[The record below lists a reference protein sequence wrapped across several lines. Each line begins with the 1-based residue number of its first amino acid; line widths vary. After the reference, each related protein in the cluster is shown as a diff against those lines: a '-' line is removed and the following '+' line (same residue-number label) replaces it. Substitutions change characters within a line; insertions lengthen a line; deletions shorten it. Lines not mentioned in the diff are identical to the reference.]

1 MTKEDQALVNFR
13 RLITGK
19 PLRSEEA
26 SHEKLPKW
34 KALSIFSSDA
44 LSSVGYGPEQIIVT
58 LAVPGL
64 LIYGYFSYATLA
76 VIALLTIVT
85 LSYAQVARAN
95 PGGGGSYSI
104 ALHNLGELPAL
115 VAAAALVAD
124 YVLTVAVSI
133 SSGTEALVSA
143 FPLLI
148 GWEVTLDLI
157 VLFVILTLINLRG
170 VRESSNVFVWPTY
183 FFILGIICMILA
195 GLYNSFTGT
204 SPIVP
209 AESLERQQADWV
221 VILLALRAFSN
232 GCSSMTGIEAI
243 SNGVPMFREPSVNNA
258 IRTTYIMS
266 SLLAVMIAGISF
278 LFLHYHLVPVENVT
292 MLSQLAEQVFG
303 RGWAYYY
310 IQLTTMLILYLAAN
324 TAYNGLPPLL
334 SIMARDSY
342 VPRYLGER
350 GERLGYSK
358 GIVFLSLISAA
369 LIIVFQGNVEHL
381 ISLYAIGVFL
391 SFTIAQSS
399 LVVKWIREKSSGWI
413 SRTILN
419 SFGACVT
426 GIVVVVIATTKFSH
440 GAWIVLIFIPSM
452 IFIFKAIH
460 RHYKTT
466 AEQLRISTAD
476 FAEHLEIQNPK
487 NLIIVP
493 VSGITKIVAASIRYS
508 KAMGGDVIALYIY
521 TDEEERE
528 KFEEKWNSLNID
540 VSLRLLYSPYRSIV
554 QPILA
559 YVNEIEMHRSIY
571 HYITIVIP
579 EFETAKWWHRIL
591 HNQTGWILRTLL
603 ILRENVIVST
613 LPYHL
618 KK

>member
-1 MTKEDQALVNFR
+1 VFNLR
-13 RLITGK
+13 RLIIGK
-19 PLRSEEA
+19 PLRTDEA
-26 SHEKLPKW
+26 AHEKLPKW

-58 LAVPGL
+58 LAVPGML
-64 LIYGYFSYATLA
+64 LYGYFSYATLA

-85 LSYAQVARAN
+85 LSYTQVAKAN

-104 ALHNLGELPAL
+104 ALHNLGEMPAL
-115 VAAAALVAD
+115 IAAAALVAD
-124 YVLTVAVSI
+124 YVLTVAVSV

-143 FPLLI
+143 FPFLI
-148 GWEVTLDLI
+148 GQEVTLDLI
-157 VLFVILTLINLRG
+157 VLFIVLTIVNLRG

-183 FFILGIICMILA
+183 LFMLGILCMLVTGI
-195 GLYNSFTGT
+195 YNAFTGAV
-204 SPIVP
+204 PVMP
-209 AESLERQQADWV
+209 AESLVMQQADWV
-221 VILLALRAFSN
+221 VILIALRAFAN

-243 SNGVPMFREPSVNNA
+243 SNGVPMFKDPSVNNA
-258 IRTTYIMS
+258 IKTTYIMS
-266 SLLAVMIAGISF
+266 CFLGTMIIGISF
-278 LFLHYHLVPVENVT
+278 LFLHYHLLPMENET
-292 MLSQLAEQVFG
+292 MLSQLAEQILG
-303 RGWAYYY
+303 RGWTYYY

-358 GIVFLSLISAA
+358 GIFLLSLVSAA
-369 LIIVFQGNVEHL
+369 LIIVFKGNVEHL

-399 LVVKWIREKSSGWI
+399 LVVKWVREKGAGWL
-413 SRTILN
+413 SRTLLN
-419 SFGACVT
+419 SFGACIT
-426 GIVVVVIATTKFSH
+426 GIVVIVIAVTKFLH
-440 GAWIVLIFIPSM
+440 GAWIVLIFIPAM
-452 IFIFKAIH
+452 IYIFKTIH
-460 RHYKTT
+460 RHYMST
-466 AEQLRISTAD
+466 ADQLRISTAD
-476 FAEHLEIQNPK
+476 FIEQLEVQTPK

-493 VSGITKIVAASIRYS
+493 ISGLSKVVAASLRYS

-521 TDEEERE
+521 SAEEERE
-528 KFEEKWNSLNID
+528 KFETKWKSLNID
-540 VSLRLLYSPYRSIV
+540 VTLHVLYSPYRSIV
-554 QPILA
+554 QPILG
-559 YVNEIEMHRSIY
+559 YVSELEMQKTIY
-571 HYITIVIP
+571 NYITIVIP
-579 EFETAKWWHRIL
+579 EFEPAKLWHRFL

>member
-1 MTKEDQALVNFR
+1 MNFR
-13 RLITGK
+13 RLIIGK
-19 PLRSEEA
+19 PLRTEEA
-26 SHEKLPKW
+26 AHERLPKW

-58 LAVPGL
+58 LAVPGML
-64 LIYGYFSYATLA
+64 MYGYFSYAALA
-76 VIALLTIVT
+76 VVALLAIVT

-115 VAAAALVAD
+115 TAAAALVAD

-133 SSGTEALVSA
+133 SSGTDALVSA
-143 FPLLI
+143 FPFLI
-148 GWEVTLDLI
+148 GREVTIDLT

-183 FFILGIICMILA
+183 FFVLGIICMILA
-195 GLYNSFTGT
+195 GVYNTLTGT
-204 SPIVP
+204 SPLIP
-209 AESLERQQADWV
+209 DESLVRQQADWV

-232 GCSSMTGIEAI
+232 GCSSMTGVEAI
-243 SNGVPMFREPSVNNA
+243 SNGVPMFKEPSVNNA
-258 IRTTYIMS
+258 IKTTYIMS
-266 SLLAVMIAGISF
+266 ALLGTMIAGISF
-278 LFLHYHLVPVENVT
+278 LFLHYHLVPAENVT
-292 MLSQLAEQVFG
+292 MLSQLAENVFG

-342 VPRYLGER
+342 VPRYLSER

-358 GIVFLSLISAA
+358 GIILLSLVSAA
-369 LIIVFQGNVEHL
+369 LIFVFQGNVEHL

-399 LVVKWIREKSSGWI
+399 LVVKWIREKSAGWI

-419 SFGACVT
+419 GFGACVT
-426 GIVVVVIATTKFSH
+426 GIVVLVIALTKFSH
-440 GAWIVLIFIPSM
+440 GAWIVLIFIPAM
-452 IFIFKAIH
+452 IFFFKAIH

-466 AEQLRISTAD
+466 AEQLRISTAE
-476 FAEHLEIQNPK
+476 FAEQLEIHNPR

-493 VSGITKIVAASIRYS
+493 VSGITKVVAASIRYS

-521 TDEEERE
+521 TDEEERA
-528 KFEEKWNSLNID
+528 KFEERWHSLNVD
-540 VSLRLLYSPYRSIV
+540 VPLRVLYSPYRSIV

-559 YVNEIEMHRSIY
+559 YVNEIEMQRSIY

-579 EFETAKWWHRIL
+579 EFETAKLWHRIL

-613 LPYHL
+613 LPFHF

>member
-1 MTKEDQALVNFR
+1 MFNLR
-13 RLITGK
+13 RLIIGK
-19 PLRSEEA
+19 PLRTDEA
-26 SHEKLPKW
+26 AHEKLPKW

-58 LAVPGL
+58 LAVPGML
-64 LIYGYFSYATLA
+64 LYGYFSYATLA

-85 LSYAQVARAN
+85 LSYTQVAKAN

-104 ALHNLGELPAL
+104 ALHNLGEMPAL
-115 VAAAALVAD
+115 IAAAALVAD
-124 YVLTVAVSI
+124 YVLTVAVSV

-143 FPLLI
+143 FPFLI
-148 GWEVTLDLI
+148 GQEVTLDLI
-157 VLFVILTLINLRG
+157 VLFIVLTIVNLRG

-183 FFILGIICMILA
+183 LFMLGILCMLVTGI
-195 GLYNSFTGT
+195 YNAFTGAV
-204 SPIVP
+204 PVMP
-209 AESLERQQADWV
+209 AESLVMQQADWV
-221 VILLALRAFSN
+221 VILIALRAFAN

-243 SNGVPMFREPSVNNA
+243 SNGVPMFKDPSVNNA
-258 IRTTYIMS
+258 IKTTYIMS
-266 SLLAVMIAGISF
+266 CFLGTMIIGISF
-278 LFLHYHLVPVENVT
+278 LFLHYHLLPMENET
-292 MLSQLAEQVFG
+292 MLSQLAEQILG
-303 RGWAYYY
+303 RGWTYYY

-358 GIVFLSLISAA
+358 GIFLLSLVSAA
-369 LIIVFQGNVEHL
+369 LIIVFKGNVEHL

-399 LVVKWIREKSSGWI
+399 LVVKWVREKGAGWL
-413 SRTILN
+413 SRTLLN
-419 SFGACVT
+419 SFGACIT
-426 GIVVVVIATTKFSH
+426 GIVVIVIAVTKFLH
-440 GAWIVLIFIPSM
+440 GAWIVLIFIPAM
-452 IFIFKAIH
+452 IYIFKTIH
-460 RHYKTT
+460 RHYMST
-466 AEQLRISTAD
+466 ADQLRISTAD
-476 FAEHLEIQNPK
+476 FIEQLEVQTPK

-493 VSGITKIVAASIRYS
+493 ISGLSKVVAASLRYS

-521 TDEEERE
+521 SAEEERE
-528 KFEEKWNSLNID
+528 KFETKWKSLNID
-540 VSLRLLYSPYRSIV
+540 VTLHVLYSPYRSIV
-554 QPILA
+554 QPILG
-559 YVNEIEMHRSIY
+559 YVSELEMQKTIY
-571 HYITIVIP
+571 NYITIVIP
-579 EFETAKWWHRIL
+579 EFEPAKLWHRFL

>member
-1 MTKEDQALVNFR
+1 MNFR